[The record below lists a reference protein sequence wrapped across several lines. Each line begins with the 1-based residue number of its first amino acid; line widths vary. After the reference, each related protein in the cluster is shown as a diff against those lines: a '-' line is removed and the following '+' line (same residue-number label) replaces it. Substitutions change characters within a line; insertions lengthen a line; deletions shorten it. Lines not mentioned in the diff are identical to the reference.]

1 MKRELVLSHESRSG
15 SQKQYLA
22 HKLLIELLSHQLASP
37 VRWIETQKTFLRET
51 PIIERY
57 VEVGPSRVLANMAKK
72 QAAKNQHAE
81 SHTVTRQFLSSSD
94 NQKEI
99 FYHYDEGEPET
110 DASKPTSAT
119 KSPLAAENPA
129 PSAVTETSQHVETG
143 LVPTTAAATID
154 DIPMTATDIVI
165 VVVAQKL
172 RKQFDHI
179 STVKSIQELSGG
191 KSTLQNEI
199 VGDLGSELGNLPDGS
214 EDMPLAALGA
224 ALAGAFK
231 GRPGK
236 QVSGLISKLISSKMP
251 ASFNQQAIRQ
261 YLGSRW
267 GLGPQ
272 RQDTAI
278 SFSITLDP
286 PSRLAS
292 IDAGKEFFDQVVQR
306 YAAFANFSLTN
317 ASAGP
322 SAASAS
328 LVDAE
333 ALKAAR
339 KEHQTALAKIHGV
352 IGNLMKQMGGEES
365 TETSNGSDDT
375 LLEALDHWNSEFGDD
390 MYSGTKPIFDT
401 NKIRVYDAWWNW
413 VRVELIELKQELL
426 IGKPNSKNSRDR
438 IRMILNRW
446 TPTCDDILG
455 TFTTNHTLLKDLK
468 KGAASLQTRSP
479 VFVYTKPAQGPRT
492 RIKESGK
499 IIYEE
504 VPRNSLGQS
513 RSFVDIIRHGLIGNT
528 SGGLRKPVIQLKQQ
542 IGTEWKYNSRWTD
555 IFMSHLSTGE
565 SSGLSFS
572 GNTVLVT
579 GAGPGSIA
587 CDIVRGLLEGGA
599 EVFVTT
605 SRAPPA
611 STTKFFNEMYKA
623 HGSKDSKL
631 TVLPFNQAS
640 KQDCEA
646 LVSYIYGTKDGDRD
660 LDVIIPFAA
669 IGETG
674 QLDGIDA
681 KSELAHR
688 LMLTN
693 LLRMLGHIKQQKEK
707 RNFNTRPTA
716 VILPLSP
723 NHGTFGGDGLYSE
736 SKLGLETLFNRFHSE
751 SWSDYLTVCGAVI
764 GWTRGTGLMNT
775 NNVLAES
782 IEGENALTFSPAEM
796 AFSILGLIHPEFMA
810 AMENEPVIA
819 DLSGNLSA
827 IQNFKEL
834 LSGIRQQLSDRSR
847 LQQALTEENGRLDAL
862 CRARKEQY
870 SESNSTIS
878 PQTRRVNLQVGYPA
892 LLDYNTIA
900 TGLPNLQGM
909 VDLQRTV
916 VVVGFSELGPWGSSR
931 TRWEMEH
938 SGEFTAGGMLEVA
951 WIMGLIE
958 HYDGDI
964 KGSHYVGWV
973 DSKTKEPIPDAE
985 IGARFSKYILE
996 HTGIRPI
1003 EPEILEGYD
1012 PDKKEFLHE
1021 VVMDEDLPTFEAS
1034 KTTAEAFQLQHG
1046 DKVSITPLPG
1056 SEDYQVTV
1064 KKGARLLIPKAVSFN
1079 RKVAGLLPTGWSAA
1093 TYGIP
1098 EDIISQ
1104 VDPITLYVL
1113 CCVSEAM
1120 YSAGIQ
1126 DPFEIYSHMHVSELA
1141 NCIGTGAGGVTAL
1154 RKMYRERYMEHE
1166 ANSDIFQESFLN
1178 TMGAWVNLLLLS
1190 STGPIKTNSGACAT
1204 AIESLDTGCESILLG
1219 KSKMA
1224 LVGGTDDFRE
1234 EASYE
1239 FGNMKAT
1246 VNTDE
1251 EVLQGRSPSEMCR
1264 PSTTTRN
1271 GFMEAAG
1278 CGVQIITTAEM
1289 ALKMGLPIYAIVA
1302 HTQMA
1307 SDRIGR
1313 SIPAPGQG
1321 ILTAAREAPDAAESP
1336 LLNLEYRREKLNDTI
1351 QEIDS
1356 WRARQLQ
1363 LVKTMPVDDIDGMLR
1378 SIDSLRDCKVSDA
1391 RNLWGSNFRQQNPH
1405 IAPIR
1410 AALAVWGLTVDDIGV
1425 ASLHGTSTKA
1435 NDKNEANVINQQM
1448 TKLGRTAG
1456 NPLFTISQKWLTG
1469 HPKGAAGAWMFNGG
1483 MQVLQTGIVPGN
1495 RNADNIDVVLQPF
1508 EHLLYPSKTIQT
1520 SGIKAFLLTSF
1531 GFGQKGGLAIGLSPK
1546 FVFAAVTEKKYQ
1558 QYKNSVL
1565 SRQQKAGLAFIRALM
1580 TKSLFKAKTES
1591 PWKDNENAVL
1601 LDPRARAFWNS
1612 GVGEYIVTA

>member
-1 MKRELVLSHESRSG
+1 MKRELAVSTENRSG
-15 SQKQYLA
+15 SQKQYLT

-37 VRWIETQKTFLRET
+37 VRWIETQKAFLHET

-72 QAAKNQHAE
+72 QAAKEPHAD
-81 SHTVTRQFLSSSD
+81 SHTITRQYLSSSE

-99 FYHYDEGEPET
+99 FYQYEADEPENAT
-110 DASKPTSAT
+110 NVATSTT
-119 KSPLAAENPA
+119 KTAPPVESPA
-129 PSAVTETSQHVETG
+129 PKTVTQTSPPAEAAPVSI
-143 LVPTTAAATID
+143 VAAATVD

-172 RKQFDHI
+172 RKQFDQI
-179 STVKSIQELSGG
+179 PVTKSIQELSGG

-199 VGDLGSELGNLPDGS
+199 VGDLGTELGSLPDGS
-214 EDMPLAALGA
+214 EDMPLTALGT

-236 QVSGLISKLISSKMP
+236 QVSSLISKLLSSKMP

-261 YLGSRW
+261 YLSSRW

-278 SFSITLDP
+278 SYSITLEP
-286 PSRLAS
+286 ASRLTS
-292 IDAGKEFFDQVVQR
+292 VDAAKEFFDQVVQR
-306 YAAFANFSLTN
+306 YAAFANFSLT
-317 ASAGP
+317 ASSAGP
-322 SAASAS
+322 SAAKAS

-333 ALKAAR
+333 ALEAAQ
-339 KEHQTALAKIHGV
+339 KEHQTALAEIYEV
-352 IGNLMKQMGGEES
+352 IGNLIKRREGEET
-365 TETSNGSDDT
+365 TETSDDSDDS
-375 LLEALDHWNSEFGDD
+375 LREALSHWTSEFGDD

-401 NKIRVYDAWWNW
+401 NKIRMYDAWWNW
-413 VRVELIELKQELL
+413 GRVALIALKQELQ
-426 IGKPNSKNSRDR
+426 IGKPDSNDSKDR

-446 TPTCDDILG
+446 TSTCDDILS
-455 TFTTNHTLLKDLK
+455 TFSTNHGLLNDLRQPP
-468 KGAASLQTRSP
+468 ASLQTRSP
-479 VFVYTKPAQGPRT
+479 VFVYTKPAQGPHT
-492 RIKESGK
+492 KIHESGK
-499 IIYEE
+499 MLYEE
-504 VPRNSLGQS
+504 VPRRRLGQS
-513 RSFVDIIRHGLIGNT
+513 RSFVDVVNYGLKGRT
-528 SGGLRKPVIQLKQQ
+528 SELQKPVIQLKQQ
-542 IGTEWKYNSRWTD
+542 IGTEWRYNNHWTD
-555 IFMSHLSTGE
+555 IYMNNLITGQT
-565 SSGLSFS
+565 SGLCFS
-572 GNTVLVT
+572 GNTILVT

-611 STTKFFNEMYKA
+611 STTKFFNDMYKT
-623 HGSKDSKL
+623 HGSKGSKL

-646 LVSYIYGTKDGDRD
+646 LVNYIYETKDGYRD
-660 LDVIIPFAA
+660 LDAIIPFAA

-681 KSELAHR
+681 KSELSHR

-693 LLRMLGHIKQQKEK
+693 LLRILGHVKQQKQS
-707 RNFNTRPTA
+707 RGYITRPTA
-716 VILPLSP
+716 VMLPLSP

-751 SWSDYLTVCGAVI
+751 SWSDYLTICGVVI

-782 IEGENALTFSPAEM
+782 IEAENALTFSPAEM
-796 AFSILGLIHPEFMA
+796 AFSILGLIHPDIMA
-810 AMENEPVIA
+810 AMENEPVLA

-834 LSGIRQQLSDRSR
+834 ISGIRQRLSDRSR
-847 LQQALTEENGRLDAL
+847 LQQAIVEEDGRLDDL
-862 CRARKEQY
+862 CRERKLQN
-870 SESNSTIS
+870 SSSNSTIY
-878 PQTRRVNLQVGYPA
+878 PQTRRANLQVGYPA
-892 LLDYNTIA
+892 LSDFSTITSA
-900 TGLPNLQGM
+900 LPNLQGM
-909 VDLQRTV
+909 IDLQRTV

-938 SGEFTAGGMLEVA
+938 AGEFSTGGMLEIA

-958 HYDGDI
+958 HFDGDV
-964 KGSHYVGWV
+964 KGSHYAGWV
-973 DSKTKEPIPDAE
+973 DSKTKEPVPDAE
-985 IGARFSKYILE
+985 IASRYGKYVLE
-996 HTGIRPI
+996 HTGIRTI
-1003 EPEILEGYD
+1003 EPEIMEGYD

-1021 VVMDEDLPTFEAS
+1021 VVMDKDLPTFEAS

-1046 DKVSITPLPG
+1046 DKVSITPIQG
-1056 SEDYQVTV
+1056 SEDYQVKV
-1064 KKGARLLIPKAVSFN
+1064 KKGARLLIPKAVSFD
-1079 RKVAGLLPTGWSAA
+1079 RKVAGLLPTGWNAA

-1104 VDPITLYVL
+1104 VDPVTLYVL

-1126 DPFEIYSHMHVSELA
+1126 DPYEIYSQVHMSELA
-1141 NCIGTGAGGVTAL
+1141 NCIGTGAGGTMAL
-1154 RKMYRERYMEHE
+1154 RKMYRERYLEHA
-1166 ANSDIFQESFLN
+1166 ANSDIFQETFLN

-1239 FGNMKAT
+1239 FANMKAT

-1321 ILTAAREAPDAAESP
+1321 VLTAAREAPEAAESP
-1336 LLNLEYRREKLNDTI
+1336 LLNLEYRRGKLNEAI
-1351 QEIDS
+1351 REIDS
-1356 WRARQLQ
+1356 WRTRQLQ
-1363 LVKTMPVDDIDGMLR
+1363 LIKTMPTNEIDDMLQSVDR
-1378 SIDSLRDCKVSDA
+1378 LRDCKISDA
-1391 RNLWGSNFRQQNPH
+1391 RNLWGSNFRQQNPQ

-1448 TKLGRTAG
+1448 NKLGRKAG
-1456 NPLFTISQKWLTG
+1456 NPLLTVSQKWLTG

-1495 RNADNIDVVLQPF
+1495 RNADNIDLVLQPF
-1508 EHLLYPSKTIQT
+1508 EHLSYPSHTIQT
-1520 SGIKAFLLTSF
+1520 AGIKAFMLTSF
-1531 GFGQKGGLAIGLSPK
+1531 GFGQKGGLVIGISPK
-1546 FVFAAVTEKKYQ
+1546 LVFAAITEEEYQ
-1558 QYKNSVL
+1558 QYRHTVQ
-1565 SRQQKAGLAFIRALM
+1565 SRQQKAGLAFSRALM
-1580 TKSLFKAKTES
+1580 TKSLFKPKAES

-1601 LDPRARAFWNS
+1601 LDPRARASWHTGTS
-1612 GVGEYIVTA
+1612 EYIVTV